1 MSVGA
6 LPSVTVT
13 PTSPLNI
20 SGATAGYD
28 VVTIA
33 GGIITI
39 TANVT
44 FPITKLVQK
53 GAAS

>member
-1 MSVGA
+1 MTTAA

-13 PTSPLNI
+13 PSSPLNI

-28 VVTIA
+28 VVTLA
-33 GGIITI
+33 GGVITI

-44 FPITKLVQK
+44 FPITKLIQQ
-53 GAAS
+53 G